1 MYLYRLLV
9 LIPFSLLADEKL
21 RLKRADILENVTV
34 NDQPVQ
40 YLNGNVQKPLV
51 EKLKEQEWENS
62 VYPIHTVCPSTKM

>member
-34 NDQPVQ
+34 NGQPVQ
-40 YLNGNVQKPLV
+40 YLNGNVIF
-51 EKLKEQEWENS
+51 EKGSMIIN
-62 VYPIHTVCPSTKM
+62 CD